1 MKEDNLTTVSVVIP
15 VYRGAKTLGPLVD
28 EIAAFASPTTTP
40 SGRGFTV
47 AEAILVHDGAV
58 DGSQQVMESLGQRHP
73 FVRLVWLARNFGQ
86 HPATLAGASCTT
98 AEWVVTLDEDGDH
111 DPADIGRFL
120 DKALETDA
128 QLVYGLPM
136 NPPSHGPVRNALSAL
151 TKRVIVRLLAGNSA
165 VGRFHSFR
173 LIDGEIARSLA
184 AYCGY
189 NVYLDVAL
197 SWVVAR
203 SAHCPIILRNTSVR
217 SSGYNFYRLFSHFWR
232 LVLTSGT
239 RPLRFVSL
247 MGLASIL
254 FGVSFSGYTL
264 WQYFTGNI
272 PIQGYTTLVILLS
285 LFSGAMLFSLGV
297 LAEYLGAALSVAMGR
312 PLYLVV
318 SRPPRNRGS
327 GREQ

>member
-1 MKEDNLTTVSVVIP
+1 MNADPCATISVVIP
-15 VYRGAKTLGPLVD
+15 VYRGAKTLGQLVE
-28 EIAAFASPTTTP
+28 EIAAYASPTTTP
-40 SGRGFTV
+40 SGRGFVV
-47 AEAILVHDGAV
+47 AEVILVHDGAI
-58 DGSQQVMESLGQRHP
+58 DGSQQVMEALGQRHR

-86 HPATLAGASCTT
+86 HPATLAGTSCTT

-120 DKALETDA
+120 DKALETNA

-136 NPPSHGPVRNALSAL
+136 NPPSHGGVRNVLSAV
-151 TKRVIVRLLAGNSA
+151 TKRFFVRLLAGSST
-165 VGRFHSFR
+165 VERFHSFR

-203 SAHCPIILRNTSVR
+203 SAHCPIVLRNPSAR
-217 SSGYNFYRLFSHFWR
+217 SSGYNFRRLFSHFWR

-272 PIQGYTTLVILLS
+272 PIQGYTSLVILLS
-285 LFSGAMLFSLGV
+285 LFSGAMLFSIGI

-312 PLYLVV
+312 PAYLVV
-318 SRPPRNRGS
+318 SRPPRRRDWDG
-327 GREQ
+327 